1 MTEELQSRSSTPPF
15 QLNIHEWIESQQS
28 AHGVR
33 HDDYAQYHGYCTR
46 RLSRLSHH
54 PDVKKHLVCSSKF
67 ASDKSA
73 AKGRGRHA
81 YCSRQNDTFA
91 NNEETGKV
99 EVPHSSILWYLV
111 VLAERSWAHANMLQ
125 KQKKQRQNV
134 LRKLKKA
141 TLWAKKLE
149 EIAKDCTDS
158 LTQQECQAYAS
169 WMVANL
175 ALEKMDYQMA
185 SQEYANAMSKCHALS
200 KQVPQLV
207 EERRGGEAETQ
218 KAAKLLERQDLFVNR
233 ADTLLRPLFRYS
245 QYELKQAGL
254 PTMDEPQLD
263 ITAVSNNAKKSAED
277 IAIEF
282 RGQDLVLDSKDL
294 RVLLLKLQSMQQEKA
309 ASESEEEKVAESNE
323 GSFLEIL
330 SVLDDALDVV
340 QNVLSSFE
348 QANSGPAVQA
358 KRTQYLQWK
367 GYLQYEKTRR
377 VMNHTELLLKDITG
391 HAERVH
397 VYDALLQHSQSLL
410 NLPRPQADGNFAAE
424 EEEDEF
430 SLQVQ
435 ANVLRLRALKS
446 YHMAWYYYE
455 KPRKYDHAFALIQQ
469 SSKLMRRAQE
479 EIAACDEDMP
489 RSDEY
494 LQELDDLPFHSTIAT
509 IQAAMY
515 LQQTRSRGKSGAAIE
530 TDRPLLLRLNENDSG
545 TVLAAL
551 TPIPIPCKLGFFDLA
566 YTYAMDSTDC
576 IDEVQKYLDI
586 HTVEDNDDNED
597 SPSAS
602 SGGWLGWLSG

>member
-1 MTEELQSRSSTPPF
+1 MTEESQSRSATPNF

-54 PDVKKHLVCSSKF
+54 PDVKKYLVCSSKF

-91 NNEETGKV
+91 IDEATGKV

-125 KQKKQRQNV
+125 KQKKKRQNV

-141 TLWAKKLE
+141 TLWAQRLE
-149 EIAKDCTDS
+149 EISKDCTDD

-175 ALEKMDYQMA
+175 ALEKMEYQTA
-185 SQEYANAMSKCHALS
+185 SQEYANAMSRCHALS
-200 KQVPQLV
+200 KEVPQLAK
-207 EERRGGEAETQ
+207 EGEKGTQ
-218 KAAKLLERQDLFVNR
+218 TAAKLLERQDLFVNR
-233 ADTLLRPLFRYS
+233 ADTLLRPLFRYC

-263 ITAVSNNAKKSAED
+263 TTAVSNNANKLAED
-277 IAIEF
+277 IAVEF

-309 ASESEEEKVAESNE
+309 ASESEEEKVAESDE
-323 GSFLEIL
+323 ASFLEIL

-397 VYDALLQHSQSLL
+397 VYDALLQHAQSLL
-410 NLPRPQADGNFAAE
+410 NLPRPQADGNLAA

-455 KPRKYDHAFALIQQ
+455 KPRKYEHAYTLIQQ
-469 SSKLMRRAQE
+469 SKKLLKRAQE

-494 LQELDDLPFHSTIAT
+494 LQELDDLPVDSAT
-509 IQAAMY
+509 AAIQAAMY
-515 LQQTRSRGKSGAAIE
+515 LQQTRGRGKSGAAIQ

-551 TPIPIPCKLGFFDLA
+551 TPMPIPCKLGFFDLA
-566 YTYAMDSTDC
+566 YGHAMDSTDC
-576 IDEVQKYLDI
+576 VDKIQKYLDI
-586 HTVEDNDDNED
+586 HTVVDHDDNED

-602 SGGWLGWLSG
+602 SSGGGWLGWLSG